1 MSKSTPCLW
10 FKDEA
15 QEAVNFYVSLLPDS
29 RIDHL
34 QRNVG
39 DGLAGKDGAVLVTD
53 FTPGGR
59 RFMALNGGMKFE
71 HTHAISLAVDWLD

>member
-1 MSKSTPCLW
+1 MSKITPCLW

-15 QEAVNFYVSLLPDS
+15 EETVNFYVSLLPDS
-29 RIDHL
+29 RIDHV

-39 DGLAGKDGAVLVTD
+39 DGLAGKDGEVLVID

-59 RFMALNGGMKFE
+59 SFMALNGGMKFQYA
-71 HTHAISLAVDWLD
+71 HAISLAVDCLD

>member
-1 MSKSTPCLW
+1 MKIAPCLW

-15 QEAVNFYVSLLPDS
+15 EEAVNFYVSLLPDL
-29 RIDHL
+29 RIDHV

-39 DGLAGKDGAVLVTD
+39 DSLAGKDGEVLVIN

-59 RFMALNGGMKFE
+59 SFMALNGGMKFQYA
-71 HTHAISLAVDWLD
+71 HAISLAVDCLD